1 MSEPLDDFLDP
12 VDDVAWRPA
21 REIFARLGYVPLPP
35 ARVDEFQLRGR
46 LWEFIHALAGRGFF
60 LHHTNHLS
68 DRELY
73 TWLHDQ
79 WFPEETAD
87 VPPGAGSSCH
97 IDLTEALAD
106 DGETFLRY
114 YASEA
119 DREIWD
125 EVGSGQPLPPHEDPP
140 FDRDR
145 FLPGPWPGPPAGLEP
160 LEDEADDLESVAGM
174 EAEDGIPGGTA
185 GGADSRGGS
194 AVDAAAGTGGGG
206 EAGQAGE
213 AVWERPWSRL
223 RRAGARLVPPAELT
237 DETLPASLWELLDA
251 LRRAGWQAQNTDHL
265 SDREVYEILWT
276 VGLRQPARLP
286 GDPRWGKA
294 WMHDLLAQA
303 GARAPLLWLI
313 HYADEDSR
321 AAYARSHPGDALPAP
336 APRPYSRDWRLPR

>member
-12 VDDVAWRPA
+12 VDDAAWRPA

-35 ARVDEFQLRGR
+35 ARVDDFQLRGR
-46 LWEFIHALAGRGFF
+46 LWEFIHALAGRRFF

-68 DRELY
+68 DRGLY

-87 VPPGAGSSCH
+87 VPPEAGSNCH

-125 EVGSGQPLPPHEDPP
+125 QVGSGQPLPPHEDPP

-145 FLPGPWPGPPAGLEP
+145 FLPGPWPGPAVRPGPLEGEADAFEAELEEEAESEEGKPAG
-160 LEDEADDLESVAGM
+160 AD
-174 EAEDGIPGGTA
+174 P
-185 GGADSRGGS
+185 RGGS
-194 AVDAAAGTGGGG
+194 AVDAGRGAG
-206 EAGQAGE
+206 EAGNPGLAGE
-213 AVWERPWSRL
+213 AVWDRPWRRL
-223 RRAGARLVPPAELT
+223 RREGARLVPPAELT
-237 DETLPASLWELLDA
+237 DETLPASLWELLDD
-251 LRRAGWQAQNTDHL
+251 LRRVGWQAQNTDHL
-265 SDREVYEILWT
+265 SDRELYEILWT

-286 GDPRWGKA
+286 VNPRRGPA
-294 WMHDLLAQA
+294 WTHDLLAQA
-303 GARAPLLWLI
+303 GERAPRLWLM

-321 AAYARSHPGDALPAP
+321 AAYARSHPGEALPAP
-336 APRPYSRDWRLPR
+336 TPRPYSRDWRLPR